1 MIAPPAALV
10 TLLKPWADFYSDS
23 KAAETVVIFLHVGG
37 LLLAGVLAIAADR
50 HTLRA
55 MKLAAAD
62 RHGHLA
68 ELATV
73 HRWVLSGLT
82 VIALSGLALLASD
95 LETFWGSWL
104 YWIKMGLVVVLLY
117 NGLVMTR
124 VERSLSRNASE
135 TSPSWR
141 KLHRVAVRSL
151 LLWFATAAFGVALVN
166 YS

>member
-23 KAAETVVIFLHVGG
+23 KATETVVTFRHVGG
-37 LLLAGVLAIAADR
+37 LLLAGGVAIAADR

-55 MKLAAAD
+55 MRLAASD

-73 HRWVLSGLT
+73 HRWVLSGLA
-82 VIALSGLALLASD
+82 VIVVSGVALLAAD
-95 LETFWGSWL
+95 IETFWGSWI

-117 NGLVMTR
+117 NGFVMTR
-124 VERSLSRNASE
+124 VEQALTRDASE

-151 LLWFATAAFGVALVN
+151 LLWFMTAAVGVALVN

>member
-10 TLLKPWADFYSDS
+10 ALLKPWADFYSDS
-23 KAAETVVIFLHVGG
+23 KAAETAVMFLHVGG
-37 LLLAGVLAIAADR
+37 LLLAGGLAIAADR

-55 MKLAAAD
+55 MRLAAGD

-73 HRWVLSGLT
+73 HRWVLSGLA
-82 VIALSGLALLASD
+82 VIVISGLGLLTAD
-95 LETFWGSWL
+95 IETFWGSWI
-104 YWIKMGLVVVLLY
+104 YWTKMGLVVVLLY
-117 NGLVMTR
+117 NGFVMTR
-124 VERSLSRNASE
+124 VERALTRDASE

-151 LLWFATAAFGVALVN
+151 LLWFVTAAVGVALVN